1 MEGEG
6 RVSECGMCGDVYE
19 CVKESG
25 QTLHKFQIGPCK
37 LYTNYYIIF
46 VAYIRLRAVC

>member
-6 RVSECGMCGDVYE
+6 RVSECGMCGGMYE
-19 CVKESG
+19 CVSG
-25 QTLHKFQIGPCK
+25 QTLHKFQIGPRK